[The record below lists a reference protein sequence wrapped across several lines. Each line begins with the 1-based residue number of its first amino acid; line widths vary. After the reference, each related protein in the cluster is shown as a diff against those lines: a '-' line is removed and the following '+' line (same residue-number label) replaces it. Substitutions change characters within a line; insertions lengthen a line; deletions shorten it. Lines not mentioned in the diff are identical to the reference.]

1 MTEEPA
7 REVVMPKSY
16 DGFNAINS
24 VEASATIEDLRDLP
38 PETTGEPETV
48 PLVDGAQAIDSV
60 EASIATPAPEDI
72 AREKELADS
81 TEDSND
87 WAMRKKTPAP
97 SVDKRPH
104 YQCDKKVYAHKIAG
118 LKRNA
123 DNSVMITPAEPG
135 FTDIRVLAEFAA
147 KHDLAIGNYIVYY
160 EDGYVSVS
168 PAKPF
173 EAGYTL
179 IEE

>member
-1 MTEEPA
+1 M
-7 REVVMPKSY
+7 MPKSY
-16 DGFNAINS
+16 DGFNATNS
-24 VEASATIEDLRDLP
+24 VEDSATIEDPRDLP

-48 PLVDGAQAIDSV
+48 PLVDGAQAIIEEQEV
-60 EASIATPAPEDI
+60 EEQDCEAAEGSPTAEA
-72 AREKELADS
+72 EKAQ
-81 TEDSND
+81 
-87 WAMRKKTPAP
+87 PAP

-104 YQCDKKVYAHKIAG
+104 YQCDKKVHAHKIAG

-147 KHDLAIGNYIVYY
+147 KHDLAIGSYIVYY

-179 IEE
+179 IEG